1 MTAVLAA
8 PARLFDTGQARF
20 PNARELRFPTTG
32 EAERLAESLIGDSGD
47 RWKHT
52 AGVAAR
58 AAELAGRLGL
68 DPDVLVA
75 AAWLHDI
82 GYAEPI
88 ALTGFH
94 PLDGAV
100 HLSAEGWPAR
110 IAGLVAYHSGARFIA
125 AARGFGE
132 QLAAFPDERSVMA
145 DALTYADQTVGPS
158 GVRVD
163 TETRYSEMLHRHGPC
178 SWNAKVGA
186 DRRPYLRAITARME
200 HLLAA

>member
-1 MTAVLAA
+1 MTALLTPTRADLA
-8 PARLFDTGQARF
+8 RRV
-20 PNARELRFPTTG
+20 
-32 EAERLAESLIGDSGD
+32 AESLIGDSGN
-47 RWKHT
+47 RWRHT

-82 GYAEPI
+82 GYAKPI

-110 IAGLVAYHSGARFIA
+110 VAGLVAYHSGARFVA
-125 AARGFGE
+125 AARGLATE
-132 QLAAFPDERSVMA
+132 MAAFPDERSLTA
-145 DALTYADQTVGPS
+145 DALTYADQTVGPT
-158 GVRVD
+158 GLRVD
-163 TETRYSEMLHRHGPC
+163 TETRYEEMLLRQGPC
-178 SWNAKVGA
+178 SWNALVGA
-186 DRRPYLRAITARME
+186 ERRPYLRAAAARVE
-200 HLLAA
+200 HSLHAF